1 MQKFQPIKRKSTLTT
16 IDKFDVDPAQFVKQF
31 KSIEYFYKNYI
42 IDNKTLGEGAFG
54 KVIKC

>member
-1 MQKFQPIKRKSTLTT
+1 MQKFLPIKKQSTFTS
-16 IDKFDVDPAQFVKQF
+16 IDKIDVDPSQFVKQF